1 MAYNAIA
8 QVDHEVA
15 SNATSSNSGSPPP
28 SRSKNDAFQQM
39 SLDVDNL
46 GGRRF
51 MEEASQ
57 TEQGSSSGRL
67 GSMIRSIT
75 STSYDMLEEDDYEAA
90 DLPDQSSNSHQSGAV
105 AALDTNANPRSQ
117 PRSPS
122 PEPIIRSPSGHSIPL
137 RHPTPD
143 LQSLQGAYVSNVE
156 RLEKSAERLSMTS
169 DIGQEL
175 RKMDQDLKRRS
186 SASSARKFS
195 SASVSNSIIS
205 LNNAARNGGYS
216 PGGFVSSP
224 RGSIMSGSF
233 SHGGLRLRSTSVSS
247 QLAQVRE
254 PEQEEEDAP
263 MAQVPA
269 AQTPT
274 AVPILSPQPRSHPRQ
289 DSQPSQYSYAEHG
302 YVQNEYQ
309 HGYVQHEYQ
318 QTEYQHEDYPDRPS
332 TAASGDTYRQALTLF
347 SDFDGVHCVPSAR
360 SVSLNRPPLASGS
373 ERYDDPQTGQNMVYY
388 PAPVPMMLNLPP
400 RLSQRPP
407 VSEQEKRRTQLLG
420 ALASDNRK
428 SVAAGVEHQE
438 EDNQSRNRLSK
449 LPPQLR
455 ASVFFAQPS
464 SQVDV
469 KMQNGS
475 AVATLDSILDAS
487 AHAPVTAFTDHP
499 FAGHVG
505 SDVYKRGQANASS
518 RNLADKKK
526 KRKSLLGLRSSTFS
540 PGRKE
545 GGETSETEAEMAESN
560 LEDTP
565 LRSSTYDLHDTNGD
579 HHAGAHSGQEESDG
593 SEEGEEGEGDE
604 DDELD
609 YAGAPT
615 TLLAELEMRKKEQ
628 KQRTRTAA
636 TAFPNGM
643 HSTLLELDAV
653 AQVQSKSRQRRP
665 VTLAWEHPDV
675 HKQDGEEDEDVPL
688 GVLFPGK
695 NSAADENRPLGLME
709 KRELEEN
716 EPLSKRRARLRGEPV
731 VPRGP
736 SAMRRA
742 STMHAGDIPK
752 PEEAESGDENE
763 TLAQRLQRLREEKNR
778 TSTVISSDFASE
790 VLAHF
795 EKKTEEEET
804 EKKPEQPQEETLGQR
819 RRRLQQ
825 EAKARQSTSAGLG
838 TPKFRRSMADILQ
851 AHPAPGARKPS
862 QDNSHLR
869 RGAPAPPQPQTNRMS
884 MFTLPTNLNYAT
896 AGHPAQYTG
905 YPTGSQ
911 YPTMTGYST
920 PFVQNTAVAP
930 GMNGYTYSLPY
941 YANQPMMAAQQP
953 VDPRQRD
960 VIDRWRQSVR

>member
-15 SNATSSNSGSPPP
+15 SNATSSNAGSPPP
-28 SRSKNDAFQQM
+28 SPSKHDAFQPV

-46 GGRRF
+46 GGGRF
-51 MEEASQ
+51 LEASQ
-57 TEQGSSSGRL
+57 TEQGSSSSRL

-75 STSYDMLEEDDYEAA
+75 SNSYDMLDDDDYEAA
-90 DLPDQSSNSHQSGAV
+90 DLPDQRSNSHQSGPV
-105 AALDTNANPRSQ
+105 AGVDTNPRSR

-122 PEPIIRSPSGHSIPL
+122 PEPLIRSPSNHSISL

-169 DIGQEL
+169 DIGHEL
-175 RKMDQDLKRRS
+175 RKMDQELKRRS
-186 SASSARKFS
+186 SASSAVPPGTEALTRKFS

-205 LNNAARNGGYS
+205 LNNAARSGGYS

-233 SHGGLRLRSTSVSS
+233 SQGALRLRSTSVSS
-247 QLAQVRE
+247 QLAQVHE
-254 PEQEEEDAP
+254 PEQEDEYA
-263 MAQVPA
+263 PA
-269 AQTPT
+269 APTPT
-274 AVPILSPQPRSHPRQ
+274 AVPILPPPQPRPHPQ
-289 DSQPSQYSYAEHG
+289 EDNHSFQQSYAEHE

-309 HGYVQHEYQ
+309 P
-318 QTEYQHEDYPDRPS
+318 EDYPDRPP

-347 SDFDGVHCVPSAR
+347 RDFDGVHCVPSAR
-360 SVSLNRPPLASGS
+360 SVSLDRPPLASGA
-373 ERYDDPQTGQNMVYY
+373 ERYDEPPTGQNMVYY

-407 VSEQEKRRTQLLG
+407 VSELEKRRTQLLG

-428 SVAAGVEHQE
+428 SVVGLPGSEHQE
-438 EDNQSRNRLSK
+438 QDNKAGNKLSK
-449 LPPQLR
+449 LPSQLR
-455 ASVFFAQPS
+455 ASVFFSQPAS
-464 SQVDV
+464 HLDI

-475 AVATLDSILDAS
+475 AVATLESILDAS
-487 AHAPVTAFTDHP
+487 ADAPVTAFTDHP

-505 SDVYKRGQANASS
+505 SEVYGRSQANASS
-518 RNLADKKK
+518 RNLAEKKK
-526 KRKSLLGLRSSTFS
+526 KRKSILGLRSSALS

-545 GGETSETEAEMAESN
+545 GGEASETEAELAENN

-565 LRSSTYDLHDTNGD
+565 LRSSTYDLHDVNGD
-579 HHAGAHSGQEESDG
+579 RHAGAHSGQEESDG
-593 SEEGEEGEGDE
+593 SEEGEEGDGGE
-604 DDELD
+604 DELA
-609 YAGAPT
+609 YVGPPT
-615 TLLAELEMRKKEQ
+615 TLLAELEMRKQEQ
-628 KQRTRTAA
+628 KQRRRTAA
-636 TAFPNGM
+636 TAFPNGL
-643 HSTLLELDAV
+643 HSTLLELDTV

-695 NSAADENRPLGLME
+695 SSAADENRPLGLME

-742 STMHAGDIPK
+742 STMHTGDIPK

-763 TLAQRLQRLREEKNR
+763 TLAQRLQRLKEKNR
-778 TSTVISSDFASE
+778 ASTVISSDFASE

-795 EKKTEEEET
+795 ENKNDEGT
-804 EKKPEQPQEETLGQR
+804 EKKAEAEQPQEETLGQR

-825 EAKARQSTSAGLG
+825 EAKVRQSVSADLG
-838 TPKFRRSMADILQ
+838 TPRYRRSMADILQ

-862 QDNSHLR
+862 QDNSR
-869 RGAPAPPQPQTNRMS
+869 RGAPAPQQTQTNRMS
-884 MFTLPTNLNYAT
+884 MFTLPTSLNHAAAGYPPPYAYAT
-896 AGHPAQYTG
+896 GP
-905 YPTGSQ
+905 Q

-920 PFVQNTAVAP
+920 PFVYNTAAAP
-930 GMNGYTYSLPY
+930 GMSNLTYSMPY
-941 YANQPMMAAQQP
+941 YANQPMMVAQQP
-953 VDPRQRD
+953 IDPRQRD
-960 VIDRWRQSVR
+960 VIDRWRQSVK

>member
-28 SRSKNDAFQQM
+28 SPSKNDAFRQV

-51 MEEASQ
+51 LEASQ

-75 STSYDMLEEDDYEAA
+75 STSYDMLEDDDYEAA
-90 DLPDQSSNSHQSGAV
+90 DLPDQRSNQSGPV
-105 AALDTNANPRSQ
+105 AALDTNPRSL

-122 PEPIIRSPSGHSIPL
+122 PEPLIRSPSGRSIPL

-175 RKMDQDLKRRS
+175 RKMDQELKRRS

-205 LNNAARNGGYS
+205 VNNAARNGGYS
-216 PGGFVSSP
+216 PAGFVSSP
-224 RGSIMSGSF
+224 RGSIISGSF
-233 SHGGLRLRSTSVSS
+233 SQGGLRLRSTSVSS

-254 PEQEEEDAP
+254 PEQEEEYVP
-263 MAQVPA
+263 TAQTPA

-274 AVPILSPQPRSHPRQ
+274 AVPILSASQPRSYHRQ
-289 DSQPSQYSYAEHG
+289 DDQSSQYSYAEHE

-309 HGYVQHEYQ
+309 HGYVHNEYQ
-318 QTEYQHEDYPDRPS
+318 PEDYPDRPS
-332 TAASGDTYRQALTLF
+332 TAASGETYRQALTLF

-360 SVSLNRPPLASGS
+360 SVSLDRPPLASGA
-373 ERYDDPQTGQNMVYY
+373 ERYDKPPTGQNMVYY

-420 ALASDNRK
+420 AVVSDNRK
-428 SVAAGVEHQE
+428 SVAALPGTDHQE
-438 EDNQSRNRLSK
+438 PDKKSSNRLSK

-469 KMQNGS
+469 KLQNGS

-487 AHAPVTAFTDHP
+487 ADAPVTAFTDHP
-499 FAGHVG
+499 FAGHIG
-505 SDVYKRGQANASS
+505 SEVYRRAQANASS
-518 RNLADKKK
+518 KNLADKKK
-526 KRKSLLGLRSSTFS
+526 KRKSILGLRKSTFS

-593 SEEGEEGEGDE
+593 SEGGEEGEEREGEGDGDE

-695 NSAADENRPLGLME
+695 SSAADDNRPLGLME

-752 PEEAESGDENE
+752 PEEGESGDENE
-763 TLAQRLQRLREEKNR
+763 TLAQRLQRLKEEKNR

-795 EKKTEEEET
+795 EKKKDEET

-869 RGAPAPPQPQTNRMS
+869 GGAPAPQQPQTNRMS

-896 AGHPAQYTG
+896 AGYPAQNTG

-911 YPTMTGYST
+911 YPTMAGYNT
-920 PFVQNTAVAP
+920 PFVQNTSVAP
-930 GMNGYTYSLPY
+930 GMNGFTYSLPY

-953 VDPRQRD
+953 IDPRQRD